1 MIKTCIVILHL
12 GKIVG
17 AFCMPNVDMVECR
30 AAIDEREALRPG
42 LERAGFDADAVTLD
56 TSDLDIEAA
65 FRAAVAIV
73 EKARG

>member
-1 MIKTCIVILHL
+1 VAPLKP
-12 GKIVG
+12 
-17 AFCMPNVDMVECR
+17 A
-30 AAIDEREALRPG
+30 
-42 LERAGFDADAVTLD
+42 ADAVTLD

>member
-42 LERAGFDADAVTLD
+42 FERAGFDADAVTLD
-56 TSDLDIEAA
+56 CGR
-65 FRAAVAIV
+65 FRPEPRVG
-73 EKARG
+73 EER